1 MHFLRALT
9 IGTRRGRIA
18 SVDEL
23 AVGLREGAAYLAQG
37 ASYSYIRARTGMVT
51 ARLLENPD
59 FAEAMQR
66 CKWEGF
72 AAAAGDLA
80 LIAEGDM
87 RPHGA
92 PSAGFWR
99 RLYRDLLAAEPVPPH
114 RAGWDDRIAEF
125 EARLER
131 HLARPA
137 GTPPPGIED
146 VAAFSAGVI
155 MEYAPVDESIR
166 AFDREMVMNNVKF
179 RFIDQVTD
187 LRRRCDWPALA
198 AAARAAAPE
207 DGAPEDRT
215 PEDGAVAPEGGAGR

>member
-1 MHFLRALT
+1 MQFLRALT

-80 LIAEGDM
+80 LIVEGDL
-87 RPHGA
+87 RGHGPA
-92 PSAGFWR
+92 PAAFWR
-99 RLYRDLLAAEPVPPH
+99 RLYREVLAAEPVPPH
-114 RAGWDDRIAEF
+114 RAGSGWDDRIAEF
-125 EARLER
+125 DARLER
-131 HLARPA
+131 HIA
-137 GTPPPGIED
+137 GPPGGIED
-146 VAAFSAGVI
+146 VADFSANVI
-155 MEYAPVDESIR
+155 LEYAPVDEIIR
-166 AFDREMVMNNVKF
+166 EVDREMVTNNVKF
-179 RFIDQVTD
+179 RFIDHVTD
-187 LRRRCDWPALA
+187 LRRRTDWPALA
-198 AAARAAAPE
+198 TAVQAAAQSAGEGLPE
-207 DGAPEDRT
+207 PQR
-215 PEDGAVAPEGGAGR
+215 